1 MSWSEEVS
9 LILLNFLNDPDII
22 RYLLS
27 IAKPIHFRYLFEEA
41 QLFHES
47 LRVSRLDR
55 WTKTKELCKQR
66 KFHAMNS
73 LVPVSCSLPFD
84 NGMWKNSCEL
94 IKSIRYI
101 RNGFLRRKYGVDG
114 HAEDVDLELPLKIK
128 TINLLYED
136 SIDGSEFRG
145 YHGINSVREAIDDF
159 EMYQDIDNEIGE
171 ETPYNE
177 LPYLLIEVWCDG
189 TCQSGYSTR
198 KYTFKDNTELYIHEI
213 MN

>member
-9 LILLNFLNDPDII
+9 LILLNFLHDPDII

-101 RNGFLRRKYGVDG
+101 RNGFLRR
-114 HAEDVDLELPLKIK
+114 
-128 TINLLYED
+128 
-136 SIDGSEFRG
+136 
-145 YHGINSVREAIDDF
+145 
-159 EMYQDIDNEIGE
+159 
-171 ETPYNE
+171 
-177 LPYLLIEVWCDG
+177 
-189 TCQSGYSTR
+189 
-198 KYTFKDNTELYIHEI
+198 NTE
-213 MN
+213 

>member
-9 LILLNFLNDPDII
+9 LILLNFLHDPEII
-22 RYLLS
+22 CYLLT
-27 IAKPIHFRYLFEEA
+27 IAKPIHFKHLFEEA
-41 QLFHES
+41 KIFHES
-47 LRVSRLDR
+47 LRVTRLDR
-55 WTKTKELCKQR
+55 WKKTKELCKQR
-66 KFHAMNS
+66 KFNEMNN
-73 LVPVSCSLPFD
+73 LVPVTTTLPFD

-94 IKSIRYI
+94 LKSIRFM
-101 RNGFLRRKYGVDG
+101 REGFLRRKYGVNG
-114 HAEDVDLELPLKIK
+114 HAEDVDLEIPLKIK
-128 TINLLYED
+128 SVNLISED

-145 YHGINSVREAIDDF
+145 YFGFGSIREALDDF

-198 KYTFKDNTELYIHEI
+198 KYTFRDNTELNIHEI